1 MNITN
6 KLMKIH
12 YSNKSELLDKIA
24 EVRTK
29 VNEADQQY
37 QFAFARADYKTCGK
51 FSNERAAYRN
61 QMAKLLKYKIKR
73 GWL

>member
-1 MNITN
+1 MNLQFDN
-6 KLMKIH
+6 KT
-12 YSNKSELLDKIA
+12 ELLDKIA

-29 VNEADQQY
+29 VNEADEKY

-51 FSNERAAYRN
+51 YSNESAAYRN

>member
-1 MNITN
+1 MMNLHFDSKT
-6 KLMKIH
+6 
-12 YSNKSELLDKIA
+12 ELLDKIA

-51 FSNERAAYRN
+51 FSNERAIYRN

>member
-1 MNITN
+1 MNLQFDN
-6 KLMKIH
+6 KT
-12 YSNKSELLDKIA
+12 ELLDKIA

-29 VNEADQQY
+29 VNEADEKY

-51 FSNERAAYRN
+51 YSNERAAYRN

>member
-1 MNITN
+1 MNLHFESKT
-6 KLMKIH
+6 
-12 YSNKSELLDKIA
+12 ELLNKIA

-29 VNEADQQY
+29 VNQADQQY

-51 FSNERAAYRN
+51 FSNERAVYRN

>member
-1 MNITN
+1 MNLHFDN
-6 KLMKIH
+6 KT
-12 YSNKSELLDKIA
+12 ELLDKIA

-51 FSNERAAYRN
+51 FSNERAIYRN

>member
-1 MNITN
+1 MMNLHFDN
-6 KLMKIH
+6 KT
-12 YSNKSELLDKIA
+12 ELLDKIA

>member
-1 MNITN
+1 MMNLHFDTKN
-6 KLMKIH
+6 
-12 YSNKSELLDKIA
+12 ELLDKIA

-29 VNEADQQY
+29 VNEADEKY

>member
-1 MNITN
+1 M
-6 KLMKIH
+6 KLH

-24 EVRTK
+24 EVKTK

>member
-1 MNITN
+1 MMKLHFDN
-6 KLMKIH
+6 K
-12 YSNKSELLDKIA
+12 NELLDKIA

-29 VNEADQQY
+29 VNEADEQY

-51 FSNERAAYRN
+51 FSNERAVYRN
-61 QMAKLLKYKIKR
+61 QMAKLLKYKMKR

>member
-1 MNITN
+1 MNLHFDN
-6 KLMKIH
+6 KT
-12 YSNKSELLDKIA
+12 ELLDKIA

-51 FSNERAAYRN
+51 FSNERAIYRN
-61 QMAKLLKYKIKR
+61 QMAKLLKYKIKK

>member
-1 MNITN
+1 MNLQFDN
-6 KLMKIH
+6 KT
-12 YSNKSELLDKIA
+12 ELLDKIA

-29 VNEADQQY
+29 VNEADEKY

-51 FSNERAAYRN
+51 YSNERAAYRN
-61 QMAKLLKYKIKR
+61 QMAKLLKYKIKK

>member
-1 MNITN
+1 MNLQFDN
-6 KLMKIH
+6 KT
-12 YSNKSELLDKIA
+12 ELLNKIA

-29 VNEADQQY
+29 VNEADEKY

-51 FSNERAAYRN
+51 YSNERAAYRN

>member
-1 MNITN
+1 MNLHFDN
-6 KLMKIH
+6 KT
-12 YSNKSELLDKIA
+12 ELLDKIA

-51 FSNERAAYRN
+51 FSNERALYRN

>member
-1 MNITN
+1 MNLHFDN
-6 KLMKIH
+6 KT
-12 YSNKSELLDKIA
+12 ELLDKIA
-24 EVRTK
+24 EVRAK

-51 FSNERAAYRN
+51 FSNERATYRN

>member
-1 MNITN
+1 MKLHFDN
-6 KLMKIH
+6 K
-12 YSNKSELLDKIA
+12 NELLDKIA

-29 VNEADQQY
+29 VNEADEQY

-51 FSNERAAYRN
+51 FSNERAVYRN
-61 QMAKLLKYKIKR
+61 QMAKLLKYKMKR

>member
-1 MNITN
+1 MATTKKMNLQFDN
-6 KLMKIH
+6 KT
-12 YSNKSELLDKIA
+12 ELLDKIA

-29 VNEADQQY
+29 VNEADEKY

-51 FSNERAAYRN
+51 YSNERAAYRN